1 MRRLCRFLIPCAA
14 AAAVVAAAPAR
25 AASFHAMTIVD
36 AGRVATAVNGS
47 GPAAGDMVRAFPVGE
62 GAPQGLDEADVLHD
76 LTDPAAEWGMTNGD
90 ADADADA
97 AAIVGTGPG
106 AAAACRDR
114 MCRAARRDPVPA
126 VPEPSVLALLGA
138 GLALLG
144 WRRPQAWGFTR
155 LAPRCPG

>member
-14 AAAVVAAAPAR
+14 AAVVAAASAG

-36 AGRVATAVNGS
+36 AGRVAAGANGS
-47 GPAAGDMVRAFPVGE
+47 GAAAGGMEQDFLADE
-62 GAPQGLDEADVLHD
+62 GALQGLGEADVLLD
-76 LTDPAAEWGMTNGD
+76 LADPAAGWRITDGD
-90 ADADADA
+90 ADGDA

-106 AAAACRDR
+106 AAAACQTGV
-114 MCRAARRDPVPA
+114 CRAAPRDPVPP